1 MRSIHRSARLASLVV
16 AVMFIAGGA
25 IAGFAQAMTTVTS
38 VDGTIASVQGDTVT
52 LTLATSATKTVA
64 IQANTIISRIDKSTL
79 DAVKPGDALGVTSR
93 RESDGSL
100 TALKINIFSPEVYK
114 IVPRREFVMTTG
126 DTMTNATVTTIAKA
140 VKGRT
145 LTVSYPNG
153 TSSISVPPDVPV
165 FRMVS
170 VQRADLVTGLHV
182 LVRGTANPD
191 GTIKATFVS
200 FDQPAKG

>member
-1 MRSIHRSARLASLVV
+1 MQIFYRPARLALITLLV
-16 AVMFIAGGA
+16 MGA
-25 IAGFAQAMTTVTS
+25 AAAGFAQAMTTVTS
-38 VDGTIASVQGDTVT
+38 VDGTIAAVKGDTVT
-52 LTLATSATKTVA
+52 LTLATSATKTIA
-64 IQANTIISRIDKSTL
+64 LQPTTIVSRIEKSSL

-100 TALKINIFSPEVYK
+100 TALKINIFSPEIYK
-114 IVPRREFVMTTG
+114 VVPRREFVMTTG
-126 DTMTNATVTTIAKA
+126 DTMTNATVTTFVKS

-145 LTVSYPNG
+145 LTVTYPNG
-153 TSSISVPPDVPV
+153 TSTISVAPDVPV

-170 VQRADLVTGLHV
+170 VKTADLTVGLHV

-191 GTIKATFVS
+191 GTIRASSVS